1 MWSSEMLLS
10 MGIRSL
16 LTSPQVESLVQET
29 VFKGGDFQTRSSPYS
44 GQKPS
49 RTLSES
55 LLQVCPHGVKQTDL
69 GREGSKYGMD
79 EYL

>member
-16 LTSPQVESLVQET
+16 LTSPQVESLVQDA
-29 VFKGGDFQTRSSPYS
+29 VFKEGDFQTRSSPYS

-55 LLQVCPHGVKQTDL
+55 LMKCGVKQTDL